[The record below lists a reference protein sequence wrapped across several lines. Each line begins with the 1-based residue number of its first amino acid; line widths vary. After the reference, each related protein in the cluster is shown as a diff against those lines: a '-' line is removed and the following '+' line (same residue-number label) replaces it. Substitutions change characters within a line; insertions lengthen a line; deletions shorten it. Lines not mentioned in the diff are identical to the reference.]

1 MKPMNYLY
9 FRSLLLLI
17 IQDLGHG
24 DAVKEIITF
33 LPKQRRTGLFSATE
47 ATVFTPSFLYIFQS
61 VSSLSQAGLRNP
73 VNIKLEI
80 KRKDGNKQAVPL
92 TLNNEY
98 VICENDEKIQVV
110 CDSNLFSIWLQLYK
124 FINDHPES
132 KIIVFFLTCASVDF
146 YHMAFQY
153 INPNHL
159 LILNIHGRMIQK
171 RREKTMEKFRNA
183 QRISLSPT
191 LLLQMVFCS
200 LLIWQLV
207 VLIFPML
214 ITSFNSLP
222 LRILPSLFI
231 VSVEQLVLVSFLLS
245 LLSLGR
251 CGHSLLF
258 LAPSE
263 SAYLPFIQKRGVPMK
278 EYNENETTE
287 ERHANSVKLLD
298 TIKEHVRHEREIMEA
313 GRVAFV
319 ADIRV
324 SFFFLVLYVGLS

>member
-1 MKPMNYLY
+1 
-9 FRSLLLLI
+9 
-17 IQDLGHG
+17 
-24 DAVKEIITF
+24 
-33 LPKQRRTGLFSATE
+33 
-47 ATVFTPSFLYIFQS
+47 
-61 VSSLSQAGLRNP
+61 
-73 VNIKLEI
+73 
-80 KRKDGNKQAVPL
+80 
-92 TLNNEY
+92 
-98 VICENDEKIQVV
+98 
-110 CDSNLFSIWLQLYK
+110 
-124 FINDHPES
+124 
-132 KIIVFFLTCASVDF
+132 
-146 YHMAFQY
+146 
-153 INPNHL
+153 
-159 LILNIHGRMIQK
+159 
-171 RREKTMEKFRNA
+171 
-183 QRISLSPT
+183 
-191 LLLQMVFCS
+191 
-200 LLIWQLV
+200 
-207 VLIFPML
+207 ML

-287 ERHANSVKLLD
+287 ERHANSVNLLD